1 MAEIVREPILNRK
14 TAISYK
20 TEEKTVVRGYDLDE
34 LAEKGYTFIDAIFV
48 LFQGRIPTSNE
59 QKMLDYEMGEFL
71 EHSMS
76 PSASSA
82 ICVMGGRPMLPAAIA
97 ASIMT
102 FGGAHGPG
110 AAHTYMMNYY
120 LERALQE
127 GKSLKEMAKKLVEE
141 HMEAD
146 HPVMGI
152 GQPQHIYGDP
162 RAIPT
167 FRKTEQLGTAGIYH
181 DFQIEIQN
189 ELNRVRLEQ
198 GKKKIY
204 PNMIGAGNS
213 TLMDLGFSG
222 LAGWVIGCVTRGYSC
237 AVHAIETLKKGHAW
251 AASTR
256 EPMVQMLDLSMIEY
270 EGIPDRV
277 VPEQEQR
284 EDHAEREL
292 EKGEWK
298 KWNL

>member
-1 MAEIVREPILNRK
+1 MDVIDREPLLDRQ

-20 TEEKTVVRGYDLDE
+20 TEEKTVVKGYDLGE
-34 LAEKGYTFIDAIFV
+34 LAEKGYSFCDAMFV
-48 LFQGRIPTSNE
+48 LFQGRIPASNE
-59 QKMLDYEMGEFL
+59 EEMLQYEMGEFL

-76 PSASSA
+76 PSAASA
-82 ICVMGGRPMLPAAIA
+82 IAVMGGRPMLPAAIA
-97 ASIMT
+97 AAIMT

-120 LERALQE
+120 LERALKE
-127 GKSLKEMAKKLVEE
+127 GKTFKEMAKKLVEE
-141 HMEAD
+141 HVEAN
-146 HPVMGI
+146 HPIMGI

-167 FRKTEQLGTAGIYH
+167 FNKTKELGTNGIYH
-181 DFQIEIQN
+181 DFQIEVQE
-189 ELNRVRLEQ
+189 ELNRVRRKQ
-198 GKKKIY
+198 GRVKLY

-222 LAGWVIGCVTRGYSC
+222 LAGWVIGCVTRGFSC
-237 AVHAIETLKKGHAW
+237 SVHAIETLKRGRAW

-256 EPMVQMLDLSMIEY
+256 EPRIQMLDLSMIEY

-277 VPEQEQR
+277 VPLQEQR
-284 EDHAEREL
+284 KDYVDREMK
-292 EKGEWK
+292 KGDWK

>member
-1 MAEIVREPILNRK
+1 MAEIQREPLLNRK

-20 TEEKTVVRGYDLDE
+20 TEEKTVVRGYDMGE

-59 QKMLDYEMGEFL
+59 QKMLDYVMGEFL

-76 PSASSA
+76 PSAASA
-82 ICVMGGRPMLPAAIA
+82 IAVMGGRPMLPAAIA
-97 ASIMT
+97 AAIMT

-120 LERALQE
+120 LERGLKE
-127 GKSLKEMAKKLVEE
+127 GKTLKQIAKKLVEE
-141 HMEAD
+141 HMEANY
-146 HPVMGI
+146 PVMGM

-162 RAIPT
+162 RAMPT
-167 FRKTEQLGTAGIYH
+167 FRKSEQLGTAGIYH
-181 DFQIEIQN
+181 DFQIEVQN

-204 PNMIGAGNS
+204 PNSVGAGNS
-213 TLMDLGFSG
+213 TLMDLGFSS

-237 AVHAIETLKKGHAW
+237 AVHAIETMKKGHAW

-256 EPMVQMLDLSMIEY
+256 EPMVQMLDLSMIQY

-284 EDHAEREL
+284 EDYAKREL
-292 EKGEWK
+292 TKGEWK

>member
-1 MAEIVREPILNRK
+1 MASLDREPVVKRNN
-14 TAISYK
+14 AISYK
-20 TEEKTVVRGYDLDE
+20 TEEKTVLRGYDLGE
-34 LAEKGYTFIDAIFV
+34 LAEKGYSFCDAMFV
-48 LFQGRIPTSNE
+48 LFQGRIPASNE
-59 QKMLDYEMGEFL
+59 EKMLQYEMGEFL

-82 ICVMGGRPMLPAAIA
+82 ICVMSGRPMLPAAVA
-97 ASIMT
+97 AAIMT

-110 AAHTYMMNYY
+110 AAHTYMLNYY
-120 LERALQE
+120 LERAHKE
-127 GKSLKEMAKKLVEE
+127 GKTMKEMAKKVIEE
-141 HMEAD
+141 HIAAD
-146 HPVMGI
+146 YPVMGI

-167 FRKTEQLGTAGIYH
+167 FKKTRELGTAGIYH
-181 DFQIEIQN
+181 DFQLEIQE
-189 ELNRVRLEQ
+189 ELNRVRVKMGRVKL
-198 GKKKIY
+198 Y

-222 LAGWVIGCVTRGYSC
+222 LAGWIIGCVTRGFSC
-237 AVHAIETLKKGHAW
+237 AVHAIETMKKGRAW

-256 EPMVQMLDLSMIEY
+256 EPMIQLLDLSMIQY

-284 EDHAEREL
+284 EDYATREM